1 MRLVW
6 HKVRRITVTKCQRS
20 ILVLI
25 NGKNSTLPMCMHPT
39 KKLIPKIGWCVCG
52 GGRGKGGK
60 GGKRE
65 EGLDRKTEGEVGL
78 EVLTSDYFQMS

>member
-1 MRLVW
+1 MHASYKKTYSKNWVVCVW
-6 HKVRRITVTKCQRS
+6 
-20 ILVLI
+20 
-25 NGKNSTLPMCMHPT
+25 
-39 KKLIPKIGWCVCG
+39 G
-52 GGRGKGGK
+52 GGKGGK